1 MTILR
6 PFLLAL
12 VAALAFGVA
21 TAQTP
26 GGTLTAAWSDTPGLD
41 PHTTTA
47 YNSFQVLQQTL
58 DTLVELDANL
68 DPVPALAESW
78 TLSDD
83 GLTWTFEL
91 RDDVTFSNGRPL
103 TADDVVYTYER
114 MLDPDVSGN
123 AWRLSEVASIEA
135 DGDHTVRFTLNAPN
149 AGFLAK
155 LGSGAPFG
163 IIARE
168 SVEDGSID
176 ARGPI
181 GTGPFVI
188 TDFQPGT
195 SITLERND
203 AYWRSDADGTPLP
216 YLDALQLNVIP
227 DESVKRSA
235 LVSGDVDWSLSVP
248 LQAIEELEAR
258 DDVVIDT
265 TPAPSYHYVGLNTEV
280 EPLDDVR
287 VRRAIAEAIDR
298 EQIAEAAT
306 FGTGTATQ
314 DPIPSTSRW
323 AIDYAPYGGDLDAAR
338 ALLEEAGVADGF
350 SIDLMATTAYPQ
362 DVRAAQVIQ
371 AQLAPLG
378 IDVTIDT
385 REFGDWLERQAQ
397 GSYDT
402 LILSWLVLLDPD
414 DFFYAQH
421 KSDGSFNVTGYE
433 NETLDDLLL
442 RGRGETEFA
451 ARYAIYEQV
460 NREIVRDAPFIYLY
474 NPANV
479 QAYRPAVEGYAARAD
494 QTIRFVTT
502 WLND

>member
-1 MTILR
+1 MI
-6 PFLLAL
+6 
-12 VAALAFGVA
+12 V
-21 TAQTP
+21 
-26 GGTLTAAWSDTPGLD
+26 
-41 PHTTTA
+41 
-47 YNSFQVLQQTL
+47 
-58 DTLVELDANL
+58 
-68 DPVPALAESW
+68 
-78 TLSDD
+78 
-83 GLTWTFEL
+83 
-91 RDDVTFSNGRPL
+91 
-103 TADDVVYTYER
+103 
-114 MLDPDVSGN
+114 
-123 AWRLSEVASIEA
+123 
-135 DGDHTVRFTLNAPN
+135 
-149 AGFLAK
+149 
-155 LGSGAPFG
+155 
-163 IIARE
+163 
-168 SVEDGSID
+168 
-176 ARGPI
+176 
-181 GTGPFVI
+181 
-188 TDFQPGT
+188 
-195 SITLERND
+195 
-203 AYWRSDADGTPLP
+203 
-216 YLDALQLNVIP
+216 
-227 DESVKRSA
+227 
-235 LVSGDVDWSLSVP
+235 
-248 LQAIEELEAR
+248 
-258 DDVVIDT
+258 DT
-265 TPAPSYHYVGLNTEV
+265 TPAPSYHYIGLNTEV
-280 EPLDDVR
+280 APLDDVR

-350 SIDLMATTAYPQ
+350 AIDLMATTAYPQ

-397 GSYDT
+397 GDYDT

-442 RGRGETEFA
+442 RGRSETEFA

-479 QAYRPAVEGYAARAD
+479 QAYRPTVEGYAARAD